1 MVIADKLENMEGE
14 SSSENHYYHFGISS
28 VCVSINY
35 SLFIT
40 PFMPMNM

>member
-1 MVIADKLENMEGE
+1 MVIADKLENMEGG